1 MKKFTFILHLTAVS
15 LLFAGTAQAQ
25 SPLKKKAKAKAKP
38 EIEIAPVP
46 SVAAAELPGV
56 LDNSPKD
63 DTPLETVLRDADPI
77 VEKTEKGSINWSS
90 QYVEATGVSILD
102 TDRFKNAAQAK
113 AMATR
118 GAVVDAQRN
127 LLETIKG
134 VQVTGETTV
143 ENFMTTSD
151 KVTTKVQGVIKGAY
165 MVGNPRTTPDGAIEV
180 TMRVPLYAKN
190 GLAPAVIE
198 NVPATVQEQSKK
210 MRRASAEGAVAT
222 DTESQPVTETV
233 SPASA
238 AVTPASM
245 KKTAAHTNSLTTES
259 GKPIV
264 FNVAGKAI
272 DPSMFPVIFDQ
283 KGEVALDMSKLYDPN
298 KGQFPKILQSSKEV
312 MKNAGFQKGVEIID
326 LIQDKA
332 TGQLKLADTNKSKI
346 NWSKIGNVAGKV
358 ASFLLL
364 LI

>member
-1 MKKFTFILHLTAVS
+1 M
-15 LLFAGTAQAQ
+15 
-25 SPLKKKAKAKAKP
+25 PL
-38 EIEIAPVP
+38 
-46 SVAAAELPGV
+46 VAAALLFTGSV
-56 LDNSPKD
+56 NAQSKLSKTKNDQKLDAASIPAADLAGIVDNTPKD
-63 DTPLETVLRDADPI
+63 DTPLEKVLRDADPVI
-77 VEKTEKGSINWSS
+77 EKSDKGSINWTS
-90 QYVEATGVSILD
+90 QYVEATGMSILD
-102 TDRFKNAAQAK
+102 TERFKNAAQAK

-151 KVTTKVQGVIKGAY
+151 KVTTKVDGVIKGAY
-165 MVGNPRTTPDGAIEV
+165 MVGNPRTTPDGAVEV

-190 GLAPAVIE
+190 GIASAVIE
-198 NVPATVQEQSKK
+198 EVPATIQEHSKQIQ
-210 MRRASAEGAVAT
+210 MASGGSEALSEAGPL
-222 DTESQPVTETV
+222 QPTA
-233 SPASA
+233 PA
-238 AVTPASM
+238 ASNA
-245 KKTAAHTNSLTTES
+245 KQANVKTAVSKTNTLTTEA

-264 FNVAGKAI
+264 FNLEGKAM

-298 KGQFPKILQSSKEV
+298 KGQFPKILQSSKDV
-312 MKNAGFQKGVEIID
+312 MKNANFKKGVEIID
-326 LIQDKA
+326 LIQNKA
-332 TGQLKLADTNKSKI
+332 TGQLQLADTNKAKI
-346 NWSKIGNVAGKV
+346 NWGKIGNVAGKV

>member
-1 MKKFTFILHLTAVS
+1 MKKSTFFMPLIAAT
-15 LLFAGTAQAQ
+15 LLFTGTVNAQ
-25 SPLKKKAKAKAKP
+25 SKLSKAKNNAKLETAT
-38 EIEIAPVP
+38 ASVP
-46 SVAAAELPGV
+46 AADLAGIV
-56 LDNSPKD
+56 DNTPKD
-63 DTPLETVLRDADPI
+63 DTPLEKVLRDADPI
-77 VEKTEKGSINWSS
+77 IEKTDKGSINWTS
-90 QYVEATGVSILD
+90 QYVEATGISILD
-102 TDRFKNAAQAK
+102 TERFKNAAQARV
-113 AMATR
+113 MATR

-151 KVTTKVQGVIKGAY
+151 KVTTKVEGVIKGAY

-190 GLAPAVIE
+190 GIASAVIE
-198 NVPATVQEQSKK
+198 EVPATIQEHSKQIQMVSGGPEAISEAGPLQATPAPIAANAK
-210 MRRASAEGAVAT
+210 QASAKT
-222 DTESQPVTETV
+222 
-233 SPASA
+233 SA
-238 AVTPASM
+238 A
-245 KKTAAHTNSLTTES
+245 KTAGLTTES

-264 FNVAGKAI
+264 FNLDGKAM

-298 KGQFPKILQSSKEV
+298 KGQFPKILQSTKDV
-312 MKNAGFQKGVEIID
+312 MKNANFKKGVEIID

-332 TGQLKLADTNKSKI
+332 TGQLKLADTNKAKI
-346 NWSKIGNVAGKV
+346 NWGKIGNVAGKV